1 VGSTHLSSTIRP
13 DDTPKVRF
21 TATLSEEPVVEVALG
36 WRLGARALPIRS
48 CAGGSVLESPRP
60 LAQRGCQ
67 EYAIGRCLRPNPACM
82 LTGCTLEETEN
93 DWEGVGGWST
103 VRSKEAM

>member
-1 VGSTHLSSTIRP
+1 MGSTHLSSTIRT

-60 LAQRGCQ
+60 LAQR
-67 EYAIGRCLRPNPACM
+67 AIKNTPLGDAFA
-82 LTGCTLEETEN
+82 LTQPVC
-93 DWEGVGGWST
+93 
-103 VRSKEAM
+103 